1 MGRTQERLRPVPQ
14 DKATSP
20 SILQRLSTSS
30 LPSIWTLAVCVGL
43 GMGLSAGRDFLGQGF
58 GWLTAAEISRN
69 IRWALLIGT
78 GFWLLYVLFKPLTG
92 RLLNRLGGRL
102 AHPPWTYLVPA
113 ALAAV
118 PWVAWGG
125 FEWNRANGL
134 RPSIF
139 FESYALRLNGQFL
152 LACLILWGLA
162 VWCLSRSEPA
172 RLASTS
178 ARARWTPVAVALLAF
193 VGLEVALAQAFQ
205 PDSGEKRRP
214 DVLILLVDALRADH
228 LSVYGAE
235 RSTPAMDSLAADGVR
250 FEHAIAQS
258 TFTKSSIASL
268 FTGRHLY
275 QHGVYWGS
283 HKETPESIKSDLLSL
298 EETTL
303 AETLSKQGYLT
314 NAWVQNSHLRDFMG
328 FGQGF
333 VDYNDQQ
340 GSIQRIHG
348 KAFPF
353 FRGASQRY
361 NFFTYL
367 HYIDLH
373 DPYLP
378 KPPYDSLYGDLS
390 AAYDGIDLANWGSY
404 LSAVRRGE
412 IVPDAE
418 QVQQFR
424 DAYDGLIRMV
434 DDEIGR
440 LIAELKAQGLYDS
453 TLIVL
458 TSDHGDAFMEHGFI
472 SHSTTPYEELS
483 RIPLILKLPK
493 QEHAGTVVEPQ
504 VRLVDIMPTV
514 LSSVGLDIPRPVAGC
529 DLQSLWAPSNTPRAA
544 NCLLAV
550 SEIAED
556 GAYPTVAVR
565 SQRFKY
571 LHFET
576 RDDELYDLVNDPL
589 EQRPLRLED
598 LAEDSD
604 ARREGQLLMQHA
616 LEVHSL
622 RSSDAEQ
629 VELDEQQIRELK
641 ALGYL
646 D

>member
-1 MGRTQERLRPVPQ
+1 MSQTKQPPKKMTPRRMFQ
-14 DKATSP
+14 K
-20 SILQRLSTSS
+20 LSDTS
-30 LPSIWTLAVCVGL
+30 LPALWTLAVGVGF
-43 GMGLSAGRDFLGQGF
+43 GMGLVTGRSFLSQGF
-58 GWLTAAEISRN
+58 AWLTASEISRH
-69 IRWALLIGT
+69 IRWALLVAT
-78 GFWLLYVLFKPLTG
+78 GFWLLYVLLKPLVR
-92 RLLNRLGGRL
+92 RLLGLLGERFVE
-102 AHPPWTYLVPA
+102 HPWALWVPA
-113 ALAAV
+113 ALAAA
-118 PWVAWGG
+118 PWIAWGG
-125 FEWNRANGL
+125 LEWNRSHGL
-134 RPSIF
+134 RPSIL
-139 FESYALRLNGQFL
+139 FESYALRLNGQYL
-152 LACLILWGLA
+152 LACLLLWALA
-162 VWCLSRSEPA
+162 VWCLGRPVPSSF
-172 RLASTS
+172 
-178 ARARWTPVAVALLAF
+178 RARWTPVLIALLVS

-205 PDSGEKRRP
+205 QGSADKRRP
-214 DVLILLVDALRADH
+214 DVLVLLVDALRADH

-235 RSTPAMDSLAADGVR
+235 RSTPAMDSLAADGVLFR
-250 FEHAIAQS
+250 HAISQS

-268 FTGRHLY
+268 FTGRHVY

-353 FRGASQRY
+353 FGGAAQRY

-378 KPPYDSLYGDLS
+378 GPPYDTLYGDLS
-390 AAYDGIDLANWGSY
+390 AAYDGIELANWGTY
-404 LSAVRRGE
+404 LAAVRRGE
-412 IVPDAE
+412 VVPDAA
-418 QVQQFR
+418 QVEQFR
-424 DAYDGLIRMV
+424 NAYDGLIRMV

-440 LIAELKAQGLYDS
+440 LIAELKHLGLYDS

-483 RIPLILKLPK
+483 RIPLIVKLPK
-493 QEHAGTVVEPQ
+493 QQHAGTVVEPQ
-504 VRLVDIMPTV
+504 VRLVDVMPTV

-529 DLQSLWAPSNTPRAA
+529 DLQSLWAPSNPARAA

-556 GAYPTVAVR
+556 GGYPTVAVR

-576 RDDELYDLVNDPL
+576 RDDELYDLVDDPL

-598 LAEDSD
+598 LPEDSD
-604 ARREGQLLMQHA
+604 ARREGNLLMQHA

-622 RSSDAEQ
+622 RSSGAEQ